1 MKKVKTRKF
10 LWTLLPMMAAALMT
24 TACSSDDDSTSV
36 SPKPA
41 DDQTVKTIPYT
52 VTVGQGTTT
61 RATVADDNKTLQFA
75 DGDKLYVQNAAGDVY
90 GCLTLQSGTGAASAT
105 FSGNLYYTGDEPAS
119 TTALNATLVGAS
131 DELATKSDNK
141 VTGFTYPASD
151 NICATLADAVAKYSK
166 LTGSST
172 YGEKSF
178 ALSQQTA
185 FLKFSI
191 TLSGTNAGD
200 PVSVVIKNG
209 SSTIGTGTVTAT
221 AGTSSVKADFVLAL
235 ATGTEIAAGSK
246 MNVGTKEI
254 VYSSAGMTLSGG
266 FYEYEEVPANKLLSD
281 ATAEDIGKV
290 VGVDGKIYANVAAA
304 QAAST
309 TACAIIAYVGSETA
323 ESQKHGLAIA
333 MKDAAAGYLEWKT
346 SSGDNDNPNYYDGP
360 ASAIAAKES
369 GSALSA
375 GRNSDTWPAFKAA
388 LANSITEDLAN
399 GISAAAPAS
408 GTSGWFLPSLYQWNM
423 IVKGLS
429 GESAD
434 MSLDGNDNYTAS
446 SLNTKI
452 TAAGGTGLQV
462 DWGEYWS
469 STEYDEYGELAW
481 YFNAYYGSVGYFQ
494 KYSTSFVRSAF
505 AF

>member
-10 LWTLLPMMAAALMT
+10 LWALLPMMVAALMT

-36 SPKPA
+36 TPNPTA
-41 DDQTVKTIPYT
+41 DQTVKSIPYT

-61 RATVADDNKTLQFA
+61 RATVANDDITLQFA
-75 DGDKLYVQNAAGDVY
+75 DGDKLYVEDNSGNVY
-90 GCLTLQSGTGAASAT
+90 GCLTLQSGAGAATGAT
-105 FSGNLYYTGDEPAS
+105 FSGDLYYTGSEPADDLQL
-119 TTALNATLVGAS
+119 TATLVGAS
-131 DELATKSDNK
+131 DQMANVSGNK
-141 VTGFTYPASD
+141 VMGFENYPTT
-151 NICATLADAVAKYSK
+151 ICATMAEAVQKYSK

-172 YGEKSF
+172 YGAKSF
-178 ALSQQTA
+178 ALSQETA

-191 TLSGTNAGD
+191 TLSGTTAD
-200 PVSVVIKNG
+200 SDVPVVIKNG
-209 SSTIGTGTVTAT
+209 STTIGTGTVTAT

-290 VGVDGKIYANVAAA
+290 VGADGKIYANVAAA

-309 TACAIIAYVGSETA
+309 TACAIIAYVGSETGEA
-323 ESQKHGLAIA
+323 SPYKNGLAIA
-333 MKDAAAGYLEWKT
+333 MKDAAAGYLAWKT
-346 SSGDNDNPNYYDGP
+346 SSGDNDNPNQYDGS

-429 GESAD
+429 GKSAD
-434 MSLDGNDNYTAS
+434 MSLDDNDNYTAS

-452 TAAGGTGLQV
+452 TAAGGTGFQ
-462 DWGEYWS
+462 DDYYWS
-469 STEYDEYGELAW
+469 STEYGYGELVW
-481 YFNAYYGSVGYFQ
+481 YFSAYYGSVGYVF
-494 KYSTSFVRSAF
+494 KYSTNLVRSAF

>member
-1 MKKVKTRKF
+1 M
-10 LWTLLPMMAAALMT
+10 LPMMAAALMT

-36 SPKPA
+36 TPKPA
-41 DDQTVKTIPYT
+41 DDQTVKSIPYT

-61 RATVADDNKTLQFA
+61 RATVADDDVTLQFA
-75 DGDKLYVQNAAGDVY
+75 EGDKLYVEDNSGNVY
-90 GCLTLQSGTGAASAT
+90 GCLNLQSGAGAYTGAT

-119 TTALNATLVGAS
+119 TTALNATLVGAY
-131 DELATKSDNK
+131 DELANEKDGKVMGFDN
-141 VTGFTYPASD
+141 YPTT
-151 NICATLADAVAKYSK
+151 ICATMAEAVQKYSK

-178 ALSQQTA
+178 ALSQETA

-191 TLSGTNAGD
+191 TLSGTTAGSD
-200 PVSVVIKNG
+200 VSVVIKNG

-235 ATGTEIAAGSK
+235 ATGTTIAAGSK

-333 MKDAAAGYLEWKT
+333 MKDAAAGYLAWKT
-346 SSGDNDNPNYYDGP
+346 SSGDIDNPNQYDGP

-369 GSALSA
+369 GSALSS
-375 GRNSDTWPAFKAA
+375 GRNNSTWPAFKAA
-388 LANSITEDLAN
+388 LANSITVSD

-429 GESAD
+429 GKSAD

-462 DWGEYWS
+462 YESYWS

-481 YFNAYYGSVGYFQ
+481 YFNAYYGSVGYVF
-494 KYSTSFVRSAF
+494 KYSTNLVRSAF